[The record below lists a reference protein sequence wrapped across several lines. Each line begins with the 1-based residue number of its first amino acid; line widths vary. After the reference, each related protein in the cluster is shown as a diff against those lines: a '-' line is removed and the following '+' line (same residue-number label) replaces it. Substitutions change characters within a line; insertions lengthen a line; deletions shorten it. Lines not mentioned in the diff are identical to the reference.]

1 MLVHADGVGQRVITT
16 PDAGLVRDDD
26 ELEPRVHQPFQRR
39 ADAGKNL
46 HLFGSV
52 QVVFFDDE
60 RAIAVEKYG
69 AVHDAAKLWGVCGK
83 NGIEFFPNAG
93 NMRQSRGHQL
103 NIQNMSFK
111 GRLGILVGGGPAPGL
126 NGVISAATIEGINQG
141 YEVIGFRDG
150 FKYIAQGDTTQ
161 IKPLTI
167 RDVKDIHLKGG
178 SILGTARTN
187 PTKSEEQM
195 KNIFTVFEK
204 LGITALVSIGGDDT
218 AFSASCVAKHS
229 QGKIK
234 VAHVPKTIDNDLP
247 LPGTAPT
254 FGYETARHY
263 GVQLVRNLMED
274 ARTTSRWYLIVSMGR
289 AAGHLAL
296 GIAKA
301 SAATLSIILEEFRG
315 RPVTVDEICDIIIGS
330 IIKRKAEGSK
340 YGLVVLA
347 EGLIEG
353 IGEKGLLAAL
363 PEGELQHFGKI
374 IRDDHGH
381 LRLGEIEFGR
391 LMKELLTQ
399 RLEKLG
405 INMAFI
411 DKDLGYEL
419 RCADPIPFDAEYT
432 RDLGYAAV
440 KFLRS
445 AEAEKY
451 GAIISFVDGK
461 MNPLPFEKMLDPK
474 TGRMQN
480 RRVNVDGEAYECA
493 CAYMI
498 RLEREDFEDVKQLA
512 KLAAVIKVTPDQFR
526 ARFGYLVGL
535 K

>member
-1 MLVHADGVGQRVITT
+1 
-16 PDAGLVRDDD
+16 
-26 ELEPRVHQPFQRR
+26 
-39 ADAGKNL
+39 
-46 HLFGSV
+46 
-52 QVVFFDDE
+52 
-60 RAIAVEKYG
+60 
-69 AVHDAAKLWGVCGK
+69 
-83 NGIEFFPNAG
+83 
-93 NMRQSRGHQL
+93 
-103 NIQNMSFK
+103 MSK

-126 NGVISAATIEGINQG
+126 NGVIAAATIEGINQG
-141 YEVIGFRDG
+141 YEVIGIRDG
-150 FKYIAQGDTTQ
+150 FKWLAAGDVQ
-161 IKPLTI
+161 QCRPLSI
-167 RDVKDIHLKGG
+167 RDVKDIHLRGG

-195 KNIFTVFEK
+195 RNVFTVFEK
-204 LGITALVSIGGDDT
+204 LGITALVTIGGDDT
-218 AFSASCVAKHS
+218 AFSASEVARRS
-229 QGKIK
+229 RGEIR

-247 LPGTAPT
+247 LPGSTPT

-263 GVQLVRNLMED
+263 GVFLVRNLMED

-301 SAATLSIILEEFRG
+301 AAATLAIISEEFRG
-315 RPVTVDEICDIIIGS
+315 RQVTVDEVCDIIIGS
-330 IIKRKAEGSK
+330 IIKRRAEGGN
-340 YGLVVLA
+340 YGVAVLA
-347 EGLIEG
+347 EGLIESM
-353 IGEKGLLAAL
+353 GEQGLLKAL
-363 PEGELQHFGKI
+363 PEGELQHFGKVV
-374 IRDDHGH
+374 RDDHGH

-405 INMAFI
+405 IKMTFI

-445 AEAEKY
+445 PESEKY

-461 MNPLPFEKMLDPK
+461 MNPLPFANMLDPK

-480 RRVNVDGEAYECA
+480 RKVNVDGEAYECA

-498 RLEREDFEDVKQLA
+498 RLERSDFEDAKKLA
-512 KLAAVIKVTPDQFR
+512 KMAAVVNQTPEQFR